1 MIRDCSIHGAVAKNS
16 LPVSAEIAASNDLE
30 QGSVAVLN
38 TTTGAVTRPADLAA
52 AQAAE
57 YIVINADS
65 GKEQYDT
72 YVENFT
78 GTALK
83 YLAGAF
89 VRLFEL
95 RTLVGFDG
103 ITVSAAIVDAAAV
116 AGNTLIP
123 LYTGGWEVN
132 ATITGY
138 AYYFKV
144 REVTVNEQGNLYHC
158 TVVAA

>member
-38 TTTGAVTRPADLAA
+38 ETTGAVTRPADLAA

-65 GKEQYDT
+65 GNEQYNT

-83 YLAGAF
+83 YLAGTF
-89 VRLFEL
+89 VRLFSLKSLE
-95 RTLVGFDG
+95 GFDG
-103 ITVSAAIVDAAAV
+103 ITISAAILDAAAV
-116 AGNTLIP
+116 AGDTLIP
-123 LYTGGWEVN
+123 VYTGGWSKN
-132 ATITGY
+132 AVVTGY
-138 AYYFKV
+138 AYYLKV
-144 REVTVNEQGNLYHC
+144 VEVTVNEQGNLYHC
-158 TVVAA
+158 SVVVA